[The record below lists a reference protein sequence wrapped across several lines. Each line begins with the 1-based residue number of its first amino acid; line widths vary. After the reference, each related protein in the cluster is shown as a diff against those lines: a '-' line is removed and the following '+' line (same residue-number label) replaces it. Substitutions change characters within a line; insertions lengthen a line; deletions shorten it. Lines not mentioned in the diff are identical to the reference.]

1 MPHSFLSWQKIP
13 LIQGLCVDGSTHLS
27 QGRGIESAQAQNHRG
42 ERNLLEGQESGLNKA
57 KCHCLEKAEEI
68 LEVWP
73 GCT

>member
-1 MPHSFLSWQKIP
+1 M
-13 LIQGLCVDGSTHLS
+13 LIDLLICLRDG
-27 QGRGIESAQAQNHRG
+27 ESNRHRHRIIGG

-68 LEVWP
+68 LKVWP

>member
-1 MPHSFLSWQKIP
+1 MDL
-13 LIQGLCVDGSTHLS
+13 LICLRDGELNRH
-27 QGRGIESAQAQNHRG
+27 RHRIIRG